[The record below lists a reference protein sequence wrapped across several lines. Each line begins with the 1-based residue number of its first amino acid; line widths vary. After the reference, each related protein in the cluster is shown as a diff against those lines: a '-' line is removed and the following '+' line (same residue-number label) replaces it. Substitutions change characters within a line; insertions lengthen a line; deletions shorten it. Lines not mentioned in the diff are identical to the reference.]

1 LSEERSNQQKL
12 GKLFEELACRFL
24 SQRGY
29 EILERNWRHQ
39 NGEIDI
45 ICTDGKAIIF
55 VEVKGRSGFGKPESR
70 IDDKKLE
77 HIYLGVEEYI
87 AQHDI
92 SQPVE
97 IHAIAVEFIDENNY
111 RIVHFREVG

>member
-1 LSEERSNQQKL
+1 MEKSNQQKL
-12 GKLFEELACRFL
+12 GKLFEELACQFL

-45 ICTDGKAIIF
+45 ICTDGKSIIF
-55 VEVKGRSGFGKPESR
+55 VEVKGSSGEGNPEIR

-77 HIYLGVEEYI
+77 HIYLGIEEYI
-87 AQHDI
+87 HQHEV
-92 SQPVE
+92 SLPVE
-97 IHAIAVEFIDENNY
+97 VHAIAVEWTDENNY
-111 RIVHFREVG
+111 RVVHFKDV